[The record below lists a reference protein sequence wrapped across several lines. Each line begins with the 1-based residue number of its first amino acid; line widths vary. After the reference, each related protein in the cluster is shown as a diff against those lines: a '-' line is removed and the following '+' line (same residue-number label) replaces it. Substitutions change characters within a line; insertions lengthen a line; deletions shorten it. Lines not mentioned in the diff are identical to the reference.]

1 MKLTKLTLTFL
12 LAFGLNAHLNAQQKS
27 QKEMDRQAIKSMCG
41 CFEVNFKFAETF
53 SDDPDYEFHD
63 RYTAHAGA
71 ELAVLVGEE
80 EDKIQIQH
88 ILVVGGGVTV
98 KHWRQDW
105 VYESDYEYHYDK
117 NQVWTFVD
125 NGKGKANTWTQKVY
139 QVDDSPRYEG
149 TATWVHQDGRTY
161 WENSTDTP
169 LPRREYTKRS
179 DYNVMHRRNHQE
191 ITSEGWVHEQDN
203 AKVLRGDSVEDFTL
217 AYERGVN
224 TYKRIDDSK
233 CQDAINWWE
242 ENQEFWA
249 LVRETWED
257 VYGSKKDLGVHL
269 KHEGKSLMKS
279 MYTLNDEWLN
289 DEKRSKR
296 KWRKKLKSNIQ
307 LYVYHP

>member
-1 MKLTKLTLTFL
+1 MKFTKLTLLFL
-12 LAFGLNAHLNAQQKS
+12 LALGLNSPVTAQKKS
-27 QKEMDRQAIKSMCG
+27 TKELDREAIKSMCG
-41 CFEVNFKFAETF
+41 CFEIDFKFAETF
-53 SDDPDYEFHD
+53 SDNPDYEFHD
-63 RYTAHAGA
+63 RYKAHAGA

-80 EDKIQIQH
+80 ENKIQIQH
-88 ILVVGGGVTV
+88 ILVVGGGMTV

-105 VYESDYEYHYDK
+105 VYQSDYEYHYDK
-117 NQVWTFVD
+117 DQEWTYID
-125 NGKGKANTWTQKVY
+125 NGKGQGNTWTQKVY

-149 TATWVHQDGRTY
+149 TASWVHQNGRTY

-179 DYNVMHRRNHQE
+179 DYNVMHRRNRQE

-203 AKVLRGDSVEDFTL
+203 AKVLRTDSSEDQTL

-233 CQDAINWWE
+233 CQDAIDWWE

-249 LVRETWED
+249 LVRETWD
-257 VYGSKKDLGVHL
+257 NVYGDEKDLGVAL

-279 MYTLNDEWLN
+279 MYVLNDEWLK
-289 DEKRSKR
+289 DEKRSQR
-296 KWRKKLKSNIQ
+296 KWRKKLKANID
-307 LYVYHP
+307 LYVYRP